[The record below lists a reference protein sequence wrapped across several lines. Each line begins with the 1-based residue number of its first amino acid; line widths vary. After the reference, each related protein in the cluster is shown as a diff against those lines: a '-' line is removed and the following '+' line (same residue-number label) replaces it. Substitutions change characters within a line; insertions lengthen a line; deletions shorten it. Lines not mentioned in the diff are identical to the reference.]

1 MNGEVV
7 GVTTSKMSAIKIFKW
22 TGDLPQNVN
31 YAVKVGYI
39 RVLLSSV
46 DANSSVRMLPSKKDT
61 LGELAKRIEGSVM
74 MILAQ

>member
-31 YAVKVGYI
+31 YAVKVDYV
-39 RVLLSSV
+39 RVLLSSI
-46 DANSSVRMLPSKKDT
+46 DANASVRVLPSKKDT